1 MQPQQQRFTL
11 AAGTA
16 ELERPSRFLNDRTDR
31 GGDQGLVAGPGR
43 RAASDRDGAARRCID
58 MGRVAE
64 WLQAA
69 GIRHN
74 APCA

>member
-1 MQPQQQRFTL
+1 MQQQQQRFTL

-16 ELERPSRFLNDRTDR
+16 ELERPFLDDRTDR